1 MEIAGFVK
9 LSAID
14 FPGKLSCVV
23 FVQGCNLRCIY
34 CHNAHLVPFK
44 KGRIP
49 PESIISYISENR
61 EFLDGVVVT
70 GGEPLTQKD
79 IRRFLKDVKKL
90 GVSVKIDTNGFFPE
104 ELKGLIRLG
113 LVDYVAMDVKA
124 PLIPEEY
131 SFIAGRTV
139 SEKDLQRLRKTISLL
154 SHEGISGE
162 FRTTIIQSYHTL
174 ERVERIVNELP
185 ANATYVLQQ
194 FVSRDYLRI
203 KEVTT
208 SKEYILK
215 LMELLRKRYGSKLR
229 VESRIYE

>member
-1 MEIAGFVK
+1 MEIAAFVK

-34 CHNAHLVPFK
+34 CHNTHLVPFK
-44 KGRIP
+44 RGRIP
-49 PESIISYISENR
+49 PESVISYISENR
-61 EFLDGVVVT
+61 GFLDGVVVT
-70 GGEPLTQKD
+70 GGEPLAQEGL
-79 IRRFLKDVKKL
+79 RNFLEKVKKL
-90 GVSVKIDTNGFFPE
+90 GVSIKIDTNGFFPDK
-104 ELKGLIRLG
+104 LRGLIELG
-113 LVDYVAMDVKA
+113 LIDYVAMDVKA
-124 PLIPEEY
+124 PLTPEEY

-139 SEKDLQRLRKTISLL
+139 SEKDLERLRKTVSLL
-154 SHEGISGE
+154 SHEEISSE

-174 ERVERIVNELP
+174 ERVEKIVNELP

-194 FVSRDYLRI
+194 FISRDYLRI

>member
-1 MEIAGFVK
+1 LEIAGFVK

-34 CHNAHLVPFK
+34 CHNIHLIPFK

-49 PESIISYISENR
+49 SESIISYISENR
-61 EFLDGVVVT
+61 EFLDGIVVT

-79 IRRFLKDVKKL
+79 ICDFLEKVKRL
-90 GVSVKIDTNGFFPE
+90 GMSVKIDTNGFFPE
-104 ELKGLIRLG
+104 ELRRLIQLG

-124 PLIPEEY
+124 PLTPEEY
-131 SFIAGRTV
+131 SFIAGRKIC
-139 SEKDLQRLRKTISLL
+139 EKDIDRLRRTISLL
-154 SHEGISGE
+154 SRERVSGE
-162 FRTTIIQSYHTL
+162 FRTTIIESYHTL

-185 ANATYVLQQ
+185 PNATYVLQQ

-203 KEVTT
+203 KEGTT

-215 LMELLRKRYGSKLR
+215 L
-229 VESRIYE
+229 VESLREKYGAGLRIEPRIYE

>member
-70 GGEPLTQKD
+70 GGEPLAQKG

-104 ELKGLIRLG
+104 ELRGLIQFG
-113 LVDYVAMDVKA
+113 LVDYVAVDVKA

-131 SFIAGRTV
+131 SFIAGRKV
-139 SEKDLQRLRKTISLL
+139 LENDIDRLKKTISLL
-154 SHEGISGE
+154 SHEKISGE
-162 FRTTIIQSYHTL
+162 FRTTIIESYHTP
-174 ERVERIVNELP
+174 ERVESIVNELP
-185 ANATYVLQQ
+185 ANATYILQQ
-194 FVSRDYLRI
+194 FVSRDYLKI
-203 KEVTT
+203 KKETT
-208 SKEYILK
+208 SEKYILK
-215 LMELLRKRYGSKLR
+215 LVEFLRKKYGSKLR
-229 VESRIYE
+229 IESRIYE